1 MQFAE
6 LPTALQAI
14 ALVVGAFV
22 AWTVLR
28 LALRFTVRIFTLGCL
43 AIAVV
48 VVVGGI
54 VGWIG

>member
-1 MQFAE
+1 MDFAE
-6 LPTALQAI
+6 LPTAVQAI
-14 ALVVGAFV
+14 ALVIGALV

-48 VVVGGI
+48 IVVGGL